1 MLLVLHRIYF
11 PHGTQGTLKLNGK
24 TICHTIELPWLQNQ
38 RRVSCIPNGTYILQK
53 RYSKKFKKHIHIKNV
68 PGRNLILIHPANDA
82 KKELQ
87 GCIAP
92 VKILTGIGRG
102 SFSRKALKKLT
113 DLVFP
118 LLDKNTQVKLKI
130 TSTNPN

>member
-24 TICHTIELPWLQNQ
+24 AICYTIELPWLQNQ

-53 RYSKKFKKHIHIKNV
+53 RFSRKFKKHIHIKNV
-68 PGRNLILIHPANDA
+68 PGRSLILIHPANDA

-102 SFSRKALKKLT
+102 SFSRKSLKKLT